1 MALQHA
7 ASGDKIALSRGD
19 DDIAFFTSV
28 ALAKTPHMELI
39 RLVLP
44 KERPMP
50 VHKVDGEIT
59 LQCLEG
65 EIEVDA
71 HDHLTLKP
79 GEMLYLAGG
88 VPHAVRAVE
97 DAVALMTIL
106 LTTAGRRADATAAM
120 ACRYRPRTQHCP
132 VAVCDERRR
141 TSLRETHAARA
152 ISISLRRADR
162 APAAAPPS
170 PSDRRHRTA
179 RRPPHW

>member
-28 ALAKTPHMELI
+28 ALVKTPHMELI

-44 KERPMP
+44 KERPLP
-50 VHKVDGEIT
+50 RHKVDGEVT

-71 HDHLTLKP
+71 HDRITNLKP
-79 GEMLYLAGG
+79 GEMLYLSAF
-88 VPHAVRAVE
+88 VPHEVRALQ

-106 LTTAGRRADATAAM
+106 LGPVRTGGPTKD
-120 ACRYRPRTQHCP
+120 PRGTGN
-132 VAVCDERRR
+132 
-141 TSLRETHAARA
+141 
-152 ISISLRRADR
+152 
-162 APAAAPPS
+162 
-170 PSDRRHRTA
+170 
-179 RRPPHW
+179 

>member
-50 VHKVDGEIT
+50 LHKVDGEMT

-71 HDHLTLKP
+71 HGRSITLKP
-79 GEMLYLAGG
+79 GEMLYLVGG
-88 VPHAVRAVE
+88 VPHAVRALE

-106 LTTAGRRADATAAM
+106 LTHPHADGE
-120 ACRYRPRTQHCP
+120 P
-132 VAVCDERRR
+132 VA
-141 TSLRETHAARA
+141 ARQDA
-152 ISISLRRADR
+152 LA
-162 APAAAPPS
+162 
-170 PSDRRHRTA
+170 
-179 RRPPHW
+179 

>member
-50 VHKVDGEIT
+50 LHKVDGEVT

-71 HDHLTLKP
+71 HDRLTSLKP

-106 LTTAGRRADATAAM
+106 I
-120 ACRYRPRTQHCP
+120 
-132 VAVCDERRR
+132 
-141 TSLRETHAARA
+141 ARA
-152 ISISLRRADR
+152 NGA
-162 APAAAPPS
+162 
-170 PSDRRHRTA
+170 T
-179 RRPPHW
+179 

>member
-50 VHKVDGEIT
+50 VHKVDGEMT

-71 HDHLTLKP
+71 HGRTVTLKP
-79 GEMLYLAGG
+79 GEMLYLVGG
-88 VPHAVRAVE
+88 VPHSVRAVV

-106 LTTAGRRADATAAM
+106 LTHPHGEPAF
-120 ACRYRPRTQHCP
+120 
-132 VAVCDERRR
+132 E
-141 TSLRETHAARA
+141 E
-152 ISISLRRADR
+152 
-162 APAAAPPS
+162 APGALA
-170 PSDRRHRTA
+170 
-179 RRPPHW
+179 

>member
-50 VHKVDGEIT
+50 LHKVDGEVT

-71 HDHLTLKP
+71 HDRLTSLKP

-106 LTTAGRRADATAAM
+106 IARADSATG
-120 ACRYRPRTQHCP
+120 
-132 VAVCDERRR
+132 
-141 TSLRETHAARA
+141 
-152 ISISLRRADR
+152 
-162 APAAAPPS
+162 
-170 PSDRRHRTA
+170 
-179 RRPPHW
+179 

>member
-1 MALQHA
+1 MALHHA

-50 VHKVDGEIT
+50 VHKVDGEMT

-71 HDHLTLKP
+71 HERTVTLKP
-79 GEMLYLAGG
+79 GEMLYLVGG
-88 VPHAVRAVE
+88 IPHSIRAVV

-106 LTTAGRRADATAAM
+106 LTHAHAGQGIDETQAAM
-120 ACRYRPRTQHCP
+120 A
-132 VAVCDERRR
+132 
-141 TSLRETHAARA
+141 
-152 ISISLRRADR
+152 
-162 APAAAPPS
+162 
-170 PSDRRHRTA
+170 
-179 RRPPHW
+179 

>member
-1 MALQHA
+1 MALPHA

-44 KERPMP
+44 RERPMP
-50 VHKVDGEIT
+50 LHKVDGEVTI
-59 LQCLEG
+59 QCLEG

-71 HDHLTLKP
+71 HDRLTSLKP

-88 VPHAVRAVE
+88 VPHGVRAVQ

-106 LTTAGRRADATAAM
+106 IGRGN
-120 ACRYRPRTQHCP
+120 
-132 VAVCDERRR
+132 
-141 TSLRETHAARA
+141 
-152 ISISLRRADR
+152 
-162 APAAAPPS
+162 
-170 PSDRRHRTA
+170 
-179 RRPPHW
+179 

>member
-50 VHKVDGEIT
+50 LHKVDGEVT

-71 HDHLTLKP
+71 HDRLTSLKP

-106 LTTAGRRADATAAM
+106 I
-120 ACRYRPRTQHCP
+120 
-132 VAVCDERRR
+132 
-141 TSLRETHAARA
+141 ARA
-152 ISISLRRADR
+152 NG
-162 APAAAPPS
+162 AAS
-170 PSDRRHRTA
+170 
-179 RRPPHW
+179 

>member
-28 ALAKTPHMELI
+28 ALVKTPHMELI

-44 KERPMP
+44 KERPLP
-50 VHKVDGEIT
+50 RHKVDGEVT

-71 HDHLTLKP
+71 HDCVTNLKP
-79 GEMLYLAGG
+79 GEMLYLSAC
-88 VPHAVRAVE
+88 VPHEVRALQ

-106 LTTAGRRADATAAM
+106 IPREDTSTTT
-120 ACRYRPRTQHCP
+120 
-132 VAVCDERRR
+132 
-141 TSLRETHAARA
+141 
-152 ISISLRRADR
+152 
-162 APAAAPPS
+162 
-170 PSDRRHRTA
+170 
-179 RRPPHW
+179 

>member
-7 ASGDKIALSRGD
+7 ASGDKIALARGD

-50 VHKVDGEIT
+50 LHKVDGEVT

-71 HDHLTLKP
+71 HDRVTNLKP

-88 VPHAVRAVE
+88 VPHAVRAMQ
-97 DAVALMTIL
+97 DAVALTIL
-106 LTTAGRRADATAAM
+106 IERAETSTTA
-120 ACRYRPRTQHCP
+120 
-132 VAVCDERRR
+132 
-141 TSLRETHAARA
+141 
-152 ISISLRRADR
+152 
-162 APAAAPPS
+162 
-170 PSDRRHRTA
+170 
-179 RRPPHW
+179 